1 MNITHL
7 GHSCFKLEEKV
18 ENNAVS
24 VVTDPYDKSCGLRL
38 PKTRAD
44 IVTVSHDHEDHN
56 NSTDILPVNEKV
68 MVFDRPGEY
77 ESAGVFLTGIG
88 SYHDKQEGEERGK
101 SNMFK
106 IDMGGMKVLHLGDLG
121 TKLSDAQLGAIGDI
135 DILLIPVG
143 GKYTIDA
150 KEAAEVVRQLEP
162 RIVIPMHYKVK
173 GLKYDIEGV
182 DKFIKQVGLKAEK
195 IAKLKVAKKDLP
207 QEETQ
212 LVVFE

>member
-56 NSTDILPVNEKV
+56 NSVAILPINEKV

-88 SYHDKQEGEERGK
+88 SYHDKEEGSERGN
-101 SNMFK
+101 STMFK

-121 TKLSDAQLGAIGDI
+121 TKLSDAQIGAIGDI

-195 IAKLKVAKKDLP
+195 TAKLKVAKKDLP
-207 QEETQ
+207 QEETR